1 MSLLKSG
8 TELSY
13 FISILFKIRQQL
25 MEIQKLETYF
35 PQHMYQTLGFTAK

>member
-13 FISILFKIRQQL
+13 FILFKIRQQL